1 MSGRLSR
8 TARRDLSNSM
18 RLPADGLPGSSD
30 RGRIRHASG
39 LAGVTPEQDQRSY
52 GRVEGAVGRARDLD
66 GPLEHVVELGADVL
80 PRSPRG
86 RQLAQFA
93 VGPIVA
99 HHPIE
104 DCDTRERGNCG
115 LASLIGRGR
124 EHSDPHGHAHVDLR
138 VLLRRV
144 DAGLGVVSCRS
155 RERRNA
161 GEPE

>member
-1 MSGRLSR
+1 MAEPHGPSRPVELDALPPNGLS
-8 TARRDLSNSM
+8 
-18 RLPADGLPGSSD
+18 GSSD
-30 RGRIRHASG
+30 RGRIGHASG
-39 LAGVTPEQDQRSY
+39 APGLTPEQDQRSHS
-52 GRVEGAVGRARDLD
+52 RIEGAVGSARDLD

-80 PRSPRG
+80 PRAARG

-93 VGPIVA
+93 VGPIIA

-104 DCDTRERGNCG
+104 DGDSRERGNCG

-124 EHSDPHGHAHVDLR
+124 IHSDPHGHPHVDLR
-138 VLLRRV
+138 VLLRRL
-144 DAGLGVVSCRS
+144 DAGLSVVSCRR